1 MRRSDRVGAYRRGS
15 CPSNKEIGMKL
26 KEFNRSLP
34 EIERLIGYSFK
45 DKSLLRQAFTRS
57 SWCNEQIGEHP
68 QSNEVL
74 EFFGDSVLS
83 LSIVSFLLSSLTERC
98 AAGLRTELGEGD
110 FSNIKSKLS
119 DKTNLSLSTKKLGL
133 EKYLLVGEGDA
144 KLGIENEP
152 SVMEDLFE
160 SIVGAVYIDTG
171 MDVPTVMRVVS
182 GMLDMSVYSRGDAPS
197 VSPKNALQEWC
208 ADKRRRLPPPV
219 YKTLSESGPDH
230 KKLYE
235 RGVYIGDRLLAR
247 AEGKNLKIADSLAAE
262 AALRFLK
269 GEDGQS
275 TAGGKPEPTKI
286 GKTAA
291 ATEAS
296 QPKAGAKV
304 SQPKAKAEALKPAE
318 VTKKPAEARKKP
330 EKPTPKKAEEAKPT
344 KPEKGAKP
352 PEAKA
357 TKPAKAAKKPAAKS
371 EPTKPTAKAKNREAS
386 KPTAKTTNKE
396 ASKPVAKA
404 ALPLGRRAKKQ
415 KPQEAGESAAAR
427 LKRRSAELM
436 VATPAFRDL
445 GEVRAEGG
453 GRAYRVECSFGGR
466 RISADAPSRLEAKE
480 KAAALM
486 LKATEGKAR

>member
-1 MRRSDRVGAYRRGS
+1 
-15 CPSNKEIGMKL
+15 MKL
-26 KEFNRSLP
+26 KEFNKSLP
-34 EIERLIGYSFK
+34 EIERLIGYSFR
-45 DKSLLRQAFTRS
+45 DKSLIRQAFTRS
-57 SWCNEQIGEHP
+57 SWCNEQMGEHP

-182 GMLDMSVYSRGDAPS
+182 GMLDMSVYTRGDAPS

-208 ADKRRRLPPPV
+208 ADKRRRLPPPI

-235 RGVYIGDRLLAR
+235 RGVYIGERLLAR

-262 AALRFLK
+262 AALKLLK
-269 GEDGQS
+269 GEDVQS
-275 TAGGKPEPTKI
+275 EESDKGEPTERAAKEKTPKN
-286 GKTAA
+286 GKATAVDKP
-291 ATEAS
+291 S
-296 QPKAGAKV
+296 QPKTKERA
-304 SQPKAKAEALKPAE
+304 SKPTDG
-318 VTKKPAEARKKP
+318 TKKPV
-330 EKPTPKKAEEAKPT
+330 KPTAKSEEAKSTKPTKAAKSEEAKP
-344 KPEKGAKP
+344 
-352 PEAKA
+352 
-357 TKPAKAAKKPAAKS
+357 TKPAKAAKKPAVKA
-371 EPTKPTAKAKNREAS
+371 EPTKPTAKAKSTEAS

-415 KPQEAGESAAAR
+415 KPAEVGESAAAR